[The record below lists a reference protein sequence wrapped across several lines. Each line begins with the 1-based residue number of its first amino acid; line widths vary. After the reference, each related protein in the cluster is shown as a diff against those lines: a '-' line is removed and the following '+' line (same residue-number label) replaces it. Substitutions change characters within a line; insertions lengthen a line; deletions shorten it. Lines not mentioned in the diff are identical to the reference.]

1 MPGGCLGSPELCQKL
16 PNLHEKRHA
25 TWLPPHRTR
34 ARPRYVCAT
43 MPSPAATWRSA
54 RAQGSSRSPSKTRTP
69 LFWNPCCSQP
79 ESSSVNLKSSAG
91 EVPHILFSGGH
102 ESCQI
107 QRHSVWVVCCGP
119 SPVHTEW
126 HHKVHHWRPCARG
139 GGGTQHQSQAL
150 WNLVHFLT
158 TAWGLRCICVPAF
171 HLHPAIVLVNLRDPR
186 DVRIEACSRKAVRVS
201 RDENRNTP

>member
-1 MPGGCLGSPELCQKL
+1 MAPTAPDTCSAQICMCHHAQPSG
-16 PNLHEKRHA
+16 NLA
-25 TWLPPHRTR
+25 L
-34 ARPRYVCAT
+34 
-43 MPSPAATWRSA
+43 SQSA
-54 RAQGSSRSPSKTRTP
+54 RLLT
-69 LFWNPCCSQP
+69 QP
-79 ESSSVNLKSSAG
+79 FEDSDPFVLESVLLSAG
-91 EVPHILFSGGH
+91 ELFGEPQVVCRRGSSH
-102 ESCQI
+102 PLLWRPRKSCQI
-107 QRHSVWVVCCGP
+107 QRHSVWVVCCGS